1 MKSHNTFYKT
11 NWSLPALGGTATYHY
26 STFGLFPLGNYARS
40 PVGTHTYFSVLTHLH
55 RKILSFRDRCHK
67 AHTRHRSVN
76 DLVIL

>member
-40 PVGTHTYFSVLTHLH
+40 PVGTDTYFSVFTHYTIMFLA
-55 RKILSFRDRCHK
+55 FRE
-67 AHTRHRSVN
+67 V
-76 DLVIL
+76 